1 MPLRQRLTKRVVDAA
16 VAPLKGSQYLW
27 DSEVPGFA
35 LRVYTGA
42 DGVLRR
48 IYCVRF
54 SSRGR
59 DCWITIGHHG
69 TPWRPDARGNPRTLT
84 AELAREE
91 ALRFRGVWQS
101 GGNPRALRE
110 AGRFAGEAPPR
121 PACPTL
127 EEFSKRYL
135 AEHSDVHKAW
145 RSAKEDR
152 GYLDRHILPALG
164 KRRLDD
170 IGPGDLATFQAKL
183 RVPWPQGATKR
194 VSDPRTNYVAIGSR
208 LPKGQVG
215 GPGLARTWRSAG
227 CAAEYRIARGDT
239 AGMGTWDRVRGVQR
253 PMRARG
259 AAWLR
264 AALRSVPQLLEVDPP
279 HAFHL
284 AALPSL
290 DGSLVHAAEVRS
302 LDLRQ
307 PKPKARPLERGPVDE
322 SRQLF
327 HHRGDASTAEC
338 GVNKIRV
345 DTAECGAI
353 QYTAEMRCGP
363 ECVTWWSR

>member
-69 TPWRPDARGNPRTLT
+69 TPWRPDARGNPRT
-84 AELAREE
+84 R
-91 ALRFRGVWQS
+91 
-101 GGNPRALRE
+101 
-110 AGRFAGEAPPR
+110 
-121 PACPTL
+121 
-127 EEFSKRYL
+127 
-135 AEHSDVHKAW
+135 
-145 RSAKEDR
+145 
-152 GYLDRHILPALG
+152 
-164 KRRLDD
+164 
-170 IGPGDLATFQAKL
+170 
-183 RVPWPQGATKR
+183 
-194 VSDPRTNYVAIGSR
+194 
-208 LPKGQVG
+208 
-215 GPGLARTWRSAG
+215 
-227 CAAEYRIARGDT
+227 
-239 AGMGTWDRVRGVQR
+239 DRVRGVQR

-307 PKPKARPLERGPVDE
+307 PKPKARPLDRGPVDE

-353 QYTAEMRCGP
+353 QYTAECGVAP
-363 ECVTWWSR
+363 SA